1 MAETEHS
8 GGYKIY
14 AVTWFWLL
22 VITLLE
28 IGIVVARVP
37 KTLLVISLI
46 TLALMKAALI
56 MAYFMHLRYER
67 LNLIYAVVTPMF
79 FLAIVLF
86 SMVGPDALELERP
99 MKAGG
104 AASAALEQAETAIL
118 RPAGT

>member
-1 MAETEHS
+1 MAEVKHE

-14 AVTWFWLL
+14 AVTWGWLL

-28 IGIVVARVP
+28 IGIVVVRVP
-37 KTLLVISLI
+37 KTLLVISLLI
-46 TLALMKAALI
+46 MALMKAGLI

-86 SMVGPDALELERP
+86 SMLGPDALHVFR
-99 MKAGG
+99 
-104 AASAALEQAETAIL
+104 S
-118 RPAGT
+118 R